1 MATVLQSSSAGPSN
15 SKTPQTFEFTKRKR
29 FADLLITELAEAIVL
44 VLSSE
49 CKVLFCGTAVTELL
63 GWRDEDLVDGDLI
76 GLINGEYNIISYLSF
91 IEKLGCRGR

>member
-1 MATVLQSSSAGPSN
+1 MSTTATQSSSSAGASSSKN
-15 SKTPQTFEFTKRKR
+15 SSTFEFTKRKR

-44 VLSSE
+44 VLSSD

-76 GLINGEYNIISYLSF
+76 ELINGES
-91 IEKLGCRGR
+91 G